1 MEVHMLILVIGVAML
16 MALFVGV
23 YVGFR
28 HQYTAAEGTLA
39 LLLLEVLF
47 LGIALTLYGILQV
60 VR

>member
-1 MEVHMLILVIGVAML
+1 MLILVIGVAML
-16 MALFVGV
+16 LALFVGV
-23 YVGFR
+23 YFGFR